1 MTSFTD
7 VTHRLRVAAI
17 VERARVAAPRDG
29 RLVHHLVKAIGG
41 DAGYHMRCHLE
52 EDLGCCPTGTTHASD
67 LVVGSDI
74 G

>member
-1 MTSFTD
+1 
-7 VTHRLRVAAI
+7 
-17 VERARVAAPRDG
+17 
-29 RLVHHLVKAIGG
+29 
-41 DAGYHMRCHLE
+41 MRCHLE